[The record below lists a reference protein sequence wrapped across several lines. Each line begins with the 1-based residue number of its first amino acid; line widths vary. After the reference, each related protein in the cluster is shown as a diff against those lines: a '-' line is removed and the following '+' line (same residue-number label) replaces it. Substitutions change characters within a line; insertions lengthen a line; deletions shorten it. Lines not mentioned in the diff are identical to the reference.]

1 MLIRISQNSNNC
13 GLISWWQGALVPLM
27 SPVCL
32 TARVTWEPIP
42 GEGLFDG
49 GHLPVSHG
57 ALWFQNR
64 SGWYESDLAGEV
76 GGQQVRARWS
86 WPGGLSLHVGGTG
99 EASCQSLSTDHITE
113 P

>member
-1 MLIRISQNSNNC
+1 
-13 GLISWWQGALVPLM
+13 M

-32 TARVTWEPIP
+32 TAGGTWEPTP
-42 GEGLFDG
+42 AEGLFDG

-64 SGWYESDLAGEV
+64 SGWYESDLAGEL

-99 EASCQSLSTDHITE
+99 EVPVSHCQQTTSQSHEHNLLLHPFTTTA
-113 P
+113 